1 MSRLTNF
8 TRKSNLSTMRASL
21 FLRPTFFA
29 LILLS
34 AVVCMDELSD
44 EADEIYQSVNEG
56 FTLQD
61 QEFLMDLFSEDDP
74 DYSDDTGTNSIQS
87 EVKESQKGNIR
98 QLNALGAKLDFTK
111 KRQLIGDHFRNQ
123 LQLDRTQK
131 YRIQWNKLDT
141 DDFVNWPENL
151 NIKSPNKYKKEELAL
166 LLSQLENIRWSERF
180 LLSNSVKKHVS
191 D

>member
-1 MSRLTNF
+1 
-8 TRKSNLSTMRASL
+8 MRASL
-21 FLRPTFFA
+21 FLGPTFFA

-34 AVVCMDELSD
+34 AVLCVDELSD

-61 QEFLMDLFSEDDP
+61 EEFLMDLFSQDYP
-74 DYSDDTGTNSIQS
+74 DYNDDTGTNSIES

-111 KRQLIGDHFRNQ
+111 KRQLIRDHFRNQ

-131 YRIQWNKLDT
+131 FWIQWNKLDT

-151 NIKSPNKYKKEELAL
+151 NIKSPKKYKKEELAL

-180 LLSNSVKKHVS
+180 LLSNSVKNHVS